1 MRIDRVPTEKLKY
14 FRMLCKPEAYSRALE
29 GKLRAIGA
37 VMGSTP
43 CALLLTEVKDGIARI
58 VSLEVAGSFRRR
70 HLACD
75 LLKALPRLIPGIYR
89 VELSYW
95 ESEKDGFLTYLGRLE
110 GCYEE
115 EEAVSFRCIL
125 RPEMVKEMTLPGGD
139 GSLRP
144 LGELPLRMRK
154 RILPEEEREW
164 YAPACL
170 CHETGGSPDAWV
182 LVCQEADG
190 RLRLFEAGSTEE
202 GGLGLLACI
211 RRLTELVRT
220 GELPELEIL
229 CRTKKQKGL
238 FAQLFPGMGTEES
251 LRTLC
256 WYP

>member
-1 MRIDRVPTEKLKY
+1 MRIDRVSTEKLKY
-14 FRMLCKPEAYSRALE
+14 FKMLCKPEVYSRARE
-29 GKLRAIGA
+29 GKLQAFGA

-43 CALLLTEVKDGIARI
+43 CALLLAEVKDGIARI
-58 VSLEVAGSFRRR
+58 VSLEVAEPFRRR

-95 ESEKDGFLTYLGRLE
+95 ESGKDGFLTYLSRRE

-115 EEAVSFRCIL
+115 EEAFSFRCIL

-144 LGELPLRMRK
+144 LGELPGRMQR
-154 RILPEEEREW
+154 RILPEEERDW

-170 CHETGGSPDAWV
+170 CHETGGLPDAWV
-182 LVCQEADG
+182 LVCREADG
-190 RLRLFEAGSTEE
+190 SLRLFEAGSTGE

-251 LRTLC
+251 RRTLC